1 MADIGHIVVLEPVAP
16 LAASEIHLAPRP
28 RSLAG
33 RTLALLSAEG
43 RNGREL
49 IEDLGELLQE
59 REGVRV
65 VRHRSR
71 HGGDEYDAAGGRRTA
86 TGPESLA
93 SLAPKVDFAITGV
106 GL

>member
-1 MADIGHIVVLEPVAP
+1 MADTGHIVVLEPVAP
-16 LAASEIHLAPRP
+16 LAASEIHLSPRP

-33 RTLALLSAEG
+33 STLALLSTEG

-49 IEDLGELLQE
+49 IEDLAQLLQE

-71 HGGDEYDAAGGRRTA
+71 HGGGEYDADGGVVTA
-86 TGPESLA
+86 TGPEPLA
-93 SLAPKVDFAITGV
+93 VLAPKVDFAITGV